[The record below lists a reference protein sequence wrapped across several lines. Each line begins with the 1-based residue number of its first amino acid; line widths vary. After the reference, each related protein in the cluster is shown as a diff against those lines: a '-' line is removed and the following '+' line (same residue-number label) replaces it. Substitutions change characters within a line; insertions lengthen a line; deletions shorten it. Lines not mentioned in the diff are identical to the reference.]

1 MSRIFS
7 RGAAALLAFSCAG
20 AALAQSAA
28 SPLVQVDD
36 AWARQSVAGQ
46 RASGAFMRLTA
57 REPLSIVGG
66 SSPVAA
72 AVEVHEM
79 KLEGDV
85 MRMRALPALLL
96 PAGKAVE
103 FKPGGYH
110 LMLLDLKQPLQRDTQ
125 VPVTL
130 VLRDAQGV
138 ERTLQLQL
146 PVRAAAAPAGT
157 AHRANHSSHK
167 H

>member
-1 MSRIFS
+1 MSRILS

-20 AALAQSAA
+20 AALAQAA
-28 SPLVQVDD
+28 APLVQVDD

-46 RASGAFMRLTA
+46 KASGAFMRLTA
-57 REPLSIVGG
+57 REPLSVVGG

-85 MRMRALPALLL
+85 MRMRALPALEL
-96 PAGKAVE
+96 PAGKTVE
-103 FKPGGYH
+103 LKPGGYH

-157 AHRANHSSHK
+157 AHRADHSSHK